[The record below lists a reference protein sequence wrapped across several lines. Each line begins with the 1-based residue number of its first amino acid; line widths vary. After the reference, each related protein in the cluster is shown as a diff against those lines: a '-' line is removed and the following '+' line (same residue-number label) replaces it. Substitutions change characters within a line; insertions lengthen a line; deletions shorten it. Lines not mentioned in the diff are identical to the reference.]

1 MMTIKSTFSVRTVAW
16 LVFFAAIIVAW
27 VTLFIAAQMSGV
39 DLIGRPVGMNMMP
52 MVTFGALFP
61 MWAIMM
67 AAMMVPTMVPTLT
80 SYEDLMRSADGSR
93 AGWFGVLLGYYI
105 VWAGFGALITLA
117 QVALL
122 AAGLIDGLGIAVS
135 GWFAS
140 ALLIL
145 VGLFQF
151 SRVKDVCHGVCH
163 SPMMYFVGNWKTGFS
178 GGLRMGLGLGTFCVG
193 CCWGFMALGFVGG
206 VMSLAWMGLATL
218 FMILE
223 KLPQVGNKV
232 TKPMGVLLI
241 AAGLIVAVASL

>member
-93 AGWFGVLLGYYI
+93 AGWFGILLGYYI

-223 KLPQVGNKV
+223 KLPQIGNKV